1 MSGGRNAAG
10 SPPQRQSVDGFVLL
24 DKPPG
29 LSSNRALQTAK
40 RYLRAIKAGHAGTLD
55 PMATGMLPLC
65 FGQATKASGR
75 LLGSGKAYRGR
86 VQLGT
91 ATDTADAEGTVTRE
105 APLPALSE
113 QIVLDV
119 FERLRGVREQV
130 PPMYSAL
137 KRGGRPLYELARRGE
152 QVERQA
158 RRISIDQLALLE
170 IAGSTIE
177 FEVQCSKGTYVRVL
191 AEEIATQL
199 GTVGHLNA
207 LRRLWVEPFM
217 DQPMVELAA
226 LEQWSDAGAG
236 EDAPAWLLPVDCVFA
251 DLPRVDLEADGV
263 RQLFQ
268 GRVLAAPAGIPDTE
282 RATVYGPDGRFLG
295 LVSLEL
301 GELRVARLF
310 VNTQDA
316 IGVNRA

>member
-226 LEQWSDAGAG
+226 LEQWSDAGGG